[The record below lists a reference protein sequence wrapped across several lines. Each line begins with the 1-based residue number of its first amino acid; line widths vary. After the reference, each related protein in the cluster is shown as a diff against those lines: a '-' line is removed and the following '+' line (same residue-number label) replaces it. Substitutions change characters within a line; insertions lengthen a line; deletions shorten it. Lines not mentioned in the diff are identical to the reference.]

1 MGQSLMFDTLI
12 IEDFLPQEQISSI
25 FSTVQ
30 KADFISPDSS
40 PHLKVLAF
48 NIDGFPDISKK
59 RIESLYGKEVLA
71 FKGLSMLRYDSGDAI
86 NPHQDFAESYEDE
99 NDFKPIISLILYL
112 NSDYEG
118 GELCIGSQD
127 KSEVF
132 LKLKPRPGT
141 AIIFDAKHFHWT
153 EPVISGIRYS
163 YTAFYKI

>member
-1 MGQSLMFDTLI
+1 MFDTLI
-12 IEDFLPQEQISSI
+12 VEDFLPREQILSV
-25 FSTVQ
+25 FSTV
-30 KADFISPDSS
+30 KSIDFSSSDAS
-40 PHLKVLAF
+40 PHLKVSSF
-48 NIDGFPDISKK
+48 NIEGFPYISTK
-59 RIESLYGKEVLA
+59 RIEGLYGKEVLA

-86 NPHQDFAESYEDE
+86 NPHQDFEESYEDE

-112 NSDYEG
+112 NDDYKG

-153 EPVISGIRYS
+153 EPVISGIRFS